1 MKIEAASVEE
11 YLARLPEDRRTEL
24 QTVRETMLNNL
35 DSGYREGL
43 HYGMISYCVPHAIF
57 PPGYHCDPAQPL
69 PFAML
74 AAQKNHLAVYLMSV
88 YGDADHEKWFRRE
101 WAKTGKKL
109 DMGKSCVRF
118 KKAEDLALEVIG
130 ESIRRVPAKAYVERY
145 QKVLAQMGKARP
157 KPAARKKPP
166 KSKR

>member
-1 MKIEAASVEE
+1 MKIEASTVEE
-11 YLARLPEDRRTEL
+11 YLAKLPEDRRAEL
-24 QTVRETMLNNL
+24 QAVRETMLKNL
-35 DSGYREGL
+35 DSGYKEGL

-74 AAQKNHLAVYLMSV
+74 AAQKSHLAVYLMSV
-88 YGDADHEKWFRRE
+88 YGDPAHEKWFRQA

-109 DMGKSCVRF
+109 DMGMSCVRF
-118 KKAEDLALEVIG
+118 KKAEDLALDVIG

-145 QKVLAQMGKARP
+145 QKVLAQMGKGRP
-157 KPAARKKPP
+157 KPAPKKKPP